1 MREKDRE
8 EIYGEQGRKE
18 TIVMEKCEMK
28 EIHTKEELTKVFEE
42 EEDLVIV
49 QHKRVARVLLRFAGH
64 LPFQP
69 QIKEVLTFIP
79 LTAPKEILG
88 TPCVD
93 TTMTTARAKALYVIV
108 CLHEEAHEEAVE
120 AAKQFGAVRILLVD
134 YEVFAEISRQEN
146 PHMDFLC
153 VGFTK
158 CGTTSLS
165 NALRECPEIVL
176 PKGKETF

>member
-1 MREKDRE
+1 MEKAGE

-79 LTAPKEILG
+79 LTAPKKILG

-93 TTMTTARAKALYVIV
+93 TTMTTAREKALYVIV
-108 CLHEEAHEEAVE
+108 RLHEEAHEEAVE
-120 AAKQFGAVRILLVD
+120 AAKQFGAARILLVD
-134 YEVFAEISRQEN
+134 YEVFAEISQQEN
-146 PHMDFLC
+146 LL
-153 VGFTK
+153 
-158 CGTTSLS
+158 SLL
-165 NALRECPEIVL
+165 APQL
-176 PKGKETF
+176 P